1 MSACDVRTLSSF
13 QSLRKSFQQ
22 YLSVLQSNTNT
33 NDLSRMSLFCRP
45 SIFITSVSN
54 SSNASCFGDGD
65 IDKSEGRIGIQN
77 YTRLKQEKKTLTAKT
92 DRSSHRWHPQ
102 I

>member
-1 MSACDVRTLSSF
+1 MSACYVCTLSSF
-13 QSLRKSFQQ
+13 QSPCKSFQQ
-22 YLSVLQSNTNT
+22 YLSVLQSNTNM
-33 NDLSRMSLFCRP
+33 NDLSRMSLFCCP

-54 SSNASCFGDGD
+54 SSDATCFGDSD

-92 DRSSHRWHPQ
+92 DHNSH
-102 I
+102 